1 MVEWLGGSSENT
13 VQFSVLTSIPKKTKF
28 LLQLQSC
35 TTTRLQQFTDKERA
49 SLLCCN
55 YVSSISNAAKPA
67 YRLSVDALSQTT
79 SALSVLPSA
88 VWPQHLSASAAAPRR
103 SLSGRPSRIR
113 SWRFIFVAQ
122 LTTSS
127 IPWRFTQ
134 GHYPDRQIDSHLTS
148 WQSRSPLHVYSVA
161 GQTFATPARLL
172 STQPF
177 SINLEPALNR
187 GAFLWCIN

>member
-13 VQFSVLTSIPKKTKF
+13 VQFSVSNKYPKKDKVSF
-28 LLQLQSC
+28 AVAQISC
-35 TTTRLQQFTDKERA
+35 TTTRLQQFTDKEGA

-79 SALSVLPSA
+79 SATFRSA
-88 VWPQHLSASAAAPRR
+88 VCRPPCGHSISALARRRRVDPCPDVRTPYPQLEIHFHCAAHHI
-103 SLSGRPSRIR
+103 S
-113 SWRFIFVAQ
+113 
-122 LTTSS
+122 
-127 IPWRFTQ
+127 WRFTQ

-161 GQTFATPARLL
+161 GQTLATPARVW
-172 STQPF
+172 
-177 SINLEPALNR
+177 PARLHIVS
-187 GAFLWCIN
+187 LMHESVEYL